1 MAFDFLEASL
11 EDGRPI
17 YLYRFT
23 LNSKVWRYTS
33 ADADLVA
40 GGAEWKAV
48 PIKDDGVKLTG
59 ESVTDALSITTVSS
73 MEPAQIYAHFP
84 PSQAMNVAILRTHDE
99 DFDDIKVVYIG
110 EVTQANIPSPGTV
123 VFTCETLAS
132 TMKREGL
139 RLAWQRDCPY
149 ALYDPLTCKV
159 NKAAFGVAAVATL
172 AENGHLKATAL
183 AAYPAPYF
191 AGGYVEWTDPDRGVE
206 RCTIE
211 AQGADGLIR
220 LFGSGDGTSVGM
232 AFTAYPGCAHTTTA
246 CKGFSNLLNYGGIPD
261 LAGESPFDGNPVFI

>member
-1 MAFDFLEASL
+1 MAFDYLESSL
-11 EDGRPI
+11 EEGRPI

-23 LNSKVWRYTS
+23 LNGKVWRYTS
-33 ADADLVA
+33 ADADITA
-40 GGAEWKAV
+40 GGAPWTAV
-48 PIKDDGVKLTG
+48 PIRDDGVKLTG
-59 ESVTDALSITTVSS
+59 ESVTDALTITAASSI
-73 MEPAQIYAHFP
+73 EPAQIYARFP
-84 PSQAMNVAILRTHDE
+84 PSQPMAVAILRTHDE

-110 EVTQANIPSPGTV
+110 EVTQSNIPTPGTA

-149 ALYDPLTCKV
+149 ALYDQVTCRV
-159 NKAAFGVAAVATL
+159 NKAAFGVTAVATL
-172 AENGHLKATAL
+172 AENAHLQAAAL

-191 AGGYVEWTDPDRGVE
+191 AGGFVEWNDPDRGIE
-206 RCTIE
+206 RRGIE

-220 LFGSGDGTSVGM
+220 LFGTGDGTSVGM
-232 AFTAYPGCAHTTTA
+232 TFTAYPGCARTTA
-246 CKGFSNLLNYGGIPD
+246 ACKTFGNLLNYGGVPD